1 MDRRLG
7 AAQGHRRGV
16 ILHVLYAEQEK
27 TLRRV
32 AEFLSDPGR
41 SFERTLR
48 IMLSTNHL
56 GTADEPKV
64 HPQIASA
71 AREVLNKVPNER
83 SGALSTAM
91 SFLGLYR
98 DPIMAASA

>member
-1 MDRRLG
+1 
-7 AAQGHRRGV
+7 
-16 ILHVLYAEQEK
+16 
-27 TLRRV
+27 
-32 AEFLSDPGR
+32 
-41 SFERTLR
+41 
-48 IMLSTNHL
+48 MLSTNHL

>member
-1 MDRRLG
+1 MGR
-7 AAQGHRRGV
+7 
-16 ILHVLYAEQEK
+16 LHVLYAEQEK

-56 GTADEPKV
+56 GTADEPEVHALKV
-64 HPQIASA
+64 
-71 AREVLNKVPNER
+71 RGR
-83 SGALSTAM
+83 RRRGAL
-91 SFLGLYR
+91 
-98 DPIMAASA
+98 